1 MDEEYNEI
9 MLLKYIAKDSN
20 QALEKLHKCASL
32 CGEAGTVNSVSI
44 INISQVIWLIFMFI
58 K

>member
-9 MLLKYIAKDSN
+9 MLLKYIAEDSN
-20 QALEKLHKCASL
+20 QALEKLHNCASL
-32 CGEAGTVNSVSI
+32 CGEAGIVNSVSI